1 MDDFATKKEDDYGE
15 MYKLQNEAIL
25 EHLRSGV
32 QQPAPG
38 SFSFKDLKL
47 TWRIPHGNKLQ
58 VALIPWEK
66 VEDFIGGEE
75 RVGEKAYKFVRIDP
89 RTNANFKHPRAN
101 CHLECARFRLLIHST
116 PFALLSPFAM
126 RLPSKSPHLPSTLHV
141 ANMKVYWMHTHV
153 QTPIV
158 TCNVI
163 LIPYQSLLKLQHWC
177 MCGLGRS
184 WPTHTW
190 LLQCRHTMECLSPAQ

>member
-47 TWRIPHGNKLQ
+47 TWRILHGNKLQ
-58 VALIPWEK
+58 VALIPW
-66 VEDFIGGEE
+66 
-75 RVGEKAYKFVRIDP
+75 EKAYKFVRIDP

-101 CHLECARFRLLIHST
+101 CHLERARFRLLIHST

-126 RLPSKSPHLPSTLHV
+126 QLPSKSPHLPSTLHV
-141 ANMKVYWMHTHV
+141 ANMKV
-153 QTPIV
+153 
-158 TCNVI
+158 
-163 LIPYQSLLKLQHWC
+163 
-177 MCGLGRS
+177 
-184 WPTHTW
+184 
-190 LLQCRHTMECLSPAQ
+190 